1 MSQDDRSSCIM
12 AWVFLFSASVLSI
25 AAIAVSAE
33 IVIYATRLA
42 CRAAGYVAR

>member
-1 MSQDDRSSCIM
+1 MSKDDRSPVIM
-12 AWVFLFSASVLSI
+12 AWGFLLSASVLSI
-25 AAIAVSAE
+25 AAIAISAE

>member
-1 MSQDDRSSCIM
+1 MSEDDRPPIIT
-12 AWVFLFSASVLSI
+12 AWGFLLGASVLSL
-25 AAIAVSAE
+25 AAIALSAE